1 MYDGANP
8 SEMVDRFNN
17 IVQVNLDIHC
27 PTKTV
32 QITNLDG
39 KVSSVAVKQAS
50 RRKNREYLKNGNTP
64 KYKLLKKEVE
74 SKMKEA
80 AKN

>member
-27 PTKTV
+27 PTTV
-32 QITNLDG
+32 QITNIGG

-50 RRKNREYLKNGNTP
+50 MRKKSLVFEEWQYPQVQAIEKRN
-64 KYKLLKKEVE
+64 
-74 SKMKEA
+74 
-80 AKN
+80 